1 MKRQIVLVDDDRR
14 VLESLQRTLRP
25 FEKEWQVLT
34 FDCPRLALAHL
45 QTAGADAVLSDL
57 RMPFIDGL
65 QLLALLQQ
73 SPNTR
78 DIPFVILTG
87 HSDRELRRKAIE
99 QGATDL
105 LFKPADPEDVIAR
118 IRSVLRL
125 KSYQDELK
133 RHNNEL
139 EQRVQE
145 RTEALAESRLEVI
158 WRLAKASEY
167 RDEDTGNH
175 VMRVALYSRV
185 IAEGLGCEREF
196 VEQLFLTAPLHDI
209 GKIAVPDAVLLK
221 PGKLT
226 SEEWEIM
233 RSHAATG
240 AKILQ
245 DDSKA
250 RRIFHR
256 FESRGG
262 SQLDSDPLIQMAGS
276 IALSHHEKW
285 DGSGYPR
292 GLSGEQIPL
301 EARIVAVAD
310 VFDALCSA
318 RPYKQPFSPDKSA
331 DIIREGSGK
340 HFDPQVVRAFVDCF
354 DTIRSIQTELA
365 DHQAEL
371 AEHQAELADHQ
382 EKSAHEPC
390 PVC

>member
-1 MKRQIVLVDDDRR
+1 MKSQIVLVDDDRR
-14 VLESLQRTLRP
+14 VLESLQRMLRP

-34 FDCPRLALAHL
+34 FDCPRQALAHL

-65 QLLALLQQ
+65 QLLALLQA
-73 SPNTR
+73 SPQTK

-87 HSDRELRRKAIE
+87 HSDRDLRRKALE

-105 LFKPADPEDVIAR
+105 LQKPADPEDVIAR

-133 RHNNEL
+133 QQNNVL
-139 EQRVQE
+139 EERVRE
-145 RTEALAESRLEVI
+145 RTIALAESRLEVI
-158 WRLAKASEY
+158 WRLAKASEF

-175 VMRVALYSRV
+175 VMRVASYSRV
-185 IAEGLGCEREF
+185 IAEALGCAADF
-196 VEQLFLTAPLHDI
+196 VEKLFLTAPLHDI
-209 GKIAVPDAVLLK
+209 GKIAIPDAVLLK

-226 SEEWEIM
+226 PEEWDVM

-250 RRIFHR
+250 RRVFHQ
-256 FESRGG
+256 FESRGRP
-262 SQLDSDPLIQMAGS
+262 QLDSDPLIDMAGS
-276 IALSHHEKW
+276 IALCHHEKW

-318 RPYKQPFSPDKSA
+318 RPYKTPFPPEKSA
-331 DIIREGSGK
+331 SIIHEGSGK
-340 HFDPQVVRAFVDCF
+340 HFDPQVVTAFAACF
-354 DTIRSIQTELA
+354 NTIRSIQTELA
-365 DHQAEL
+365 DHTVE
-371 AEHQAELADHQ
+371 EIG
-382 EKSAHEPC
+382 HEQC
-390 PVC
+390 AVC